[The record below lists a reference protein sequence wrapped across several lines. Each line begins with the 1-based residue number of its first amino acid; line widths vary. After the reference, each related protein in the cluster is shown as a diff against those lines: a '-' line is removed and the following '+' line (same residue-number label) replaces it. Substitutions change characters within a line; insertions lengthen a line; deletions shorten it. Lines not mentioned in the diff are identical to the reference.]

1 MTPPPHVLM
10 VDDNLFDV
18 ELTRE
23 ALVELGFGGSFATVS
38 NGLEALAYLR
48 GEPPFAGQPR
58 PSLVLLDL
66 NMPRLDGRSTL
77 ARIKADGLLCD
88 IPVVILSTSESE
100 CDVLDCYRG
109 HAAAFVTKPVT
120 MDDLID
126 KLRVVCQLWLGGVA
140 ALPHR
145 RPGQAGSGEAPP

>member
-1 MTPPPHVLM
+1 MSLPPHVLM
-10 VDDNLFDV
+10 IDDNLLDV

-23 ALVELGFGGSFATVS
+23 ALGEVGFGGSFSTVS

-48 GEPPFAGQPR
+48 GEAPYEGRRR

-77 ARIKADGLLCD
+77 ARIKADQALCD

-100 CDVLDCYRG
+100 QDVLDCYRG

-120 MDDLID
+120 MDGLID
-126 KLRVVCQLWLGGVA
+126 KLRVICQLWLGGVA
-140 ALPHR
+140 ALPR
-145 RPGQAGSGEAPP
+145 RESEA